1 MIRGIPVVNGQ
12 FSGGSFDW
20 VAVLPILCGIGLVF
34 GYALLGAGWLVLKS
48 EDAPLRDWARNRIPP
63 LATSLVG
70 ILVVA
75 AIMAFVDRARMTGSL
90 FMDRPWGFVF
100 SLIGLIAIGG
110 IFVGARR
117 RLDSWPFTMTV
128 VLFVAAFLSLAVMF
142 WPFMIP
148 YSVTVASAAA
158 PHASLSFLF
167 WGAGLFVLPVIGLYT
182 FVVYW
187 MFRGRQRGGYDTT
200 SGPSSAAQGGPKV

>member
-1 MIRGIPVVNGQ
+1 
-12 FSGGSFDW
+12 
-20 VAVLPILCGIGLVF
+20 VL

-48 EDAPLRDWARNRIPP
+48 EDGKLRDWARDRIPL
-63 LATSLVG
+63 LATS
-70 ILVVA
+70 VVA
-75 AIMAFVDRARMTGSL
+75 ILIFATVTAFVDRARMTGSF

-100 SLIGLIAIGG
+100 PLTGLIAIVG

-117 RLDSWPFTMTV
+117 RLDSWPFAMTV
-128 VLFVAAFLSLAVMF
+128 MLFVSAFLSLAVMF
-142 WPFMIP
+142 WPYLIP
-148 YSVTVASAAA
+148 YSVTAASAAA

-187 MFRGRQRGGYDTT
+187 MFRGRQRSGYHAPGG
-200 SGPSSAAQGGPKV
+200 SSSNSSNAGR

>member
-1 MIRGIPVVNGQ
+1 
-12 FSGGSFDW
+12 
-20 VAVLPILCGIGLVF
+20 
-34 GYALLGAGWLVLKS
+34 
-48 EDAPLRDWARNRIPP
+48 
-63 LATSLVG
+63 
-70 ILVVA
+70 
-75 AIMAFVDRARMTGSL
+75 MTGSL

-100 SLIGLIAIGG
+100 PLIGLLAIVG

-142 WPFMIP
+142 WPYMIP
-148 YSVTVASAAA
+148 YSVTVTSAAA

-187 MFRGRQRGGYDTT
+187 MFRGRQRSAYDTT
-200 SGPSSAAQGGPKV
+200 SGPSSAAQGERKV

>member
-20 VAVLPILCGIGLVF
+20 VAAFPILFGIGLVL

-48 EDAPLRDWARNRIPP
+48 EDAQLRDWARDRIPP
-63 LATSLVG
+63 LASSVVG
-70 ILVVA
+70 ILVFATVT
-75 AIMAFVDRARMTGSL
+75 AFVDRARITGSF

-100 SLIGLIAIGG
+100 PLIGLVAMVG

-142 WPFMIP
+142 WPYMIL

-187 MFRGRQRGGYDTT
+187 MFRGRQRGGHDANA
-200 SGPSSAAQGGPKV
+200 GR

>member
-1 MIRGIPVVNGQ
+1 
-12 FSGGSFDW
+12 
-20 VAVLPILCGIGLVF
+20 VF

-63 LATSLVG
+63 LATLLVG
-70 ILVVA
+70 ILVIAV
-75 AIMAFVDRARMTGSL
+75 IMAFVDRALMTGSL
-90 FMDRPWGFVF
+90 FLDRPWGFVF
-100 SLIGLIAIGG
+100 PLIGLIAIVG

-142 WPFMIP
+142 WPYMIP
-148 YSVTVASAAA
+148 YSVTVTSAAA

-187 MFRGRQRGGYDTT
+187 MFRGRQRSGYDT
-200 SGPSSAAQGGPKV
+200 SGRSSVAQGEPKV